1 MNALIP
7 YTLSALTL
15 DSYCHRAIAPISEES
30 HRFLIPSPNLPAFG
44 DSSNGSE
51 PHSISARN
59 PKYKSLK
66 LCEGEHGGS
75 DRIALLLD
83 IQSPMKGKRCNLLT
97 ALAPIHC
104 LEKGGAQ

>member
-30 HRFLIPSPNLPAFG
+30 RGFLIPSPNLPAFG

-51 PHSISARN
+51 PHPISARK
-59 PKYKSLK
+59 PKYKSLE
-66 LCEGEHGGS
+66 LCEGEHRGS
-75 DRIALLLD
+75 GHVVLLLD

>member
-1 MNALIP
+1 MHALIP

-15 DSYCHRAIAPISEES
+15 DIYCRRAIAPISEES
-30 HRFLIPSPNLPAFG
+30 RRSLIPSPNLPAFG

-51 PHSISARN
+51 PHPISARN
-59 PKYKSLK
+59 PKYKSLEP
-66 LCEGEHGGS
+66 CEGEHRGS
-75 DRIALLLD
+75 GYIVLLLD

-104 LEKGGAQ
+104 LEKGGVQ

>member
-7 YTLSALTL
+7 CTLSALTL
-15 DSYCHRAIAPISEES
+15 DSSCRRAIAPISEES

-59 PKYKSLK
+59 PKYKSLE

-75 DRIALLLD
+75 DRIALLLVM
-83 IQSPMKGKRCNLLT
+83 QSPMKGKRYNLLT
-97 ALAPIHC
+97 TLVPVHR
-104 LEKGGAQ
+104 LEKGGAR